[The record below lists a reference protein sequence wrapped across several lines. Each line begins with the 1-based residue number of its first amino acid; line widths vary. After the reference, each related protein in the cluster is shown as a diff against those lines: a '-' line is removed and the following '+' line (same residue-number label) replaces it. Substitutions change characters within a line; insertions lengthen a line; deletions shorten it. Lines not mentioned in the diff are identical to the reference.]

1 MTEAALI
8 WSDVLDRLS
17 RQIPQNSLSLWFKD
31 ATVTDYNGNSIT
43 VVAENEFKKITIQSK
58 YIGLIEKLFE
68 ESTGKK
74 ISVLLTSAETQN
86 REEEKLFESSI
97 AEVRKIEANSPS
109 DEKLLEMTKGYTF
122 ENFVVGSS
130 NRVAQASRICRCK
143 RSRLDDKPALS
154 LRPFGTG

>member
-86 REEEKLFESSI
+86 REEEKLL
-97 AEVRKIEANSPS
+97 NHP
-109 DEKLLEMTKGYTF
+109 
-122 ENFVVGSS
+122 
-130 NRVAQASRICRCK
+130 
-143 RSRLDDKPALS
+143 
-154 LRPFGTG
+154 LRRFGKSKQTARPMKSFLK